1 MSRWCRAARLLRLGL
16 VVPLLATAACTRPS
30 PEASYAAEVLAERAA
45 KDEAFKTAP
54 NSPIPSDKR
63 ATLLPLVYFPPDQEY
78 VASASLAPAGPDE
91 RPTVEMPTSTGQ
103 TRAMRRVGRLEFML
117 KGQPLT
123 LAAFIEEGSPDT
135 NRLFV
140 PFTDLT
146 TGTETYGAGRYLDL
160 ERTVT
165 GIYTVDFN
173 RAYQPYCYY
182 NPTYD
187 CPFPPPENRMKIA
200 IRAGE
205 RVAEGR

>member
-1 MSRWCRAARLLRLGL
+1 MSRSCRAARLLQRGL
-16 VVPLLATAACTRPS
+16 IAPLLVAAACARPS
-30 PEASYAAEVLAERAA
+30 PEASYAAAVLAERAA
-45 KDEAFKTAP
+45 KDETFRTAP
-54 NSPIPSDKR
+54 SSPIPPEKR
-63 ATLLPLVYFPPDQEY
+63 ATLLPLAYFPPDREY
-78 VASASLAPAGPDE
+78 IASASLALSGPDE
-91 RPTVEMPTSTGQ
+91 PAVEMPTSAGQ
-103 TRAMRRVGRLEFML
+103 TRAMHRAGRLEFML
-117 KGQPLT
+117 KGQSLT

-146 TGTETYGAGRYLDL
+146 TGAETYRAGRYLDL

-165 GIYTVDFN
+165 GIYMIDFN

-187 CPFPPPENRMKIA
+187 CPFPPPENRLKIA

-205 RVAEGR
+205 RTKGN